1 MIKKICDRMESN
13 IYMKPHYLF
22 MQSELDSTISLIY
35 FSSMAEVNIYGRSAL
50 ARSLLS
56 LLRVRANKFEDA
68 DQIENIDLYIKQL
81 NDEIKKLENL
91 GDEATYDNLWK
102 ITNSILDYATEFVF
116 EHNIIQITPC
126 NFVVGEQKYIWNK

>member
-1 MIKKICDRMESN
+1 MIKKICDKMESN
-13 IYMKPHYLF
+13 IYIKPHYLF
-22 MQSELDSTISLIY
+22 MQSELDSAISLIY
-35 FSSMAEVNIYGRSAL
+35 LSSMAEVNIYGRSAL

-56 LLRVRANKFEDA
+56 LLRARANKFKDI

-116 EHNIIQITPC
+116 ENNIIQITPC